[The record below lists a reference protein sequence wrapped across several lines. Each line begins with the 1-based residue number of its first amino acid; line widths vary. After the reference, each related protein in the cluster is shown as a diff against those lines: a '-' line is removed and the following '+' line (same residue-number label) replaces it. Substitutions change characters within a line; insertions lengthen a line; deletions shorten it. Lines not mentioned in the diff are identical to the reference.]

1 VSARPGSG
9 EDAPSDEVIRAVR
22 QKLTSAEASL
32 QSLTTQIDTAM
43 DKLADSYTRRKK
55 TINQVAEL
63 RKWVEEHDPEGR
75 VNSYG
80 G

>member
-1 VSARPGSG
+1 
-9 EDAPSDEVIRAVR
+9 
-22 QKLTSAEASL
+22 
-32 QSLTTQIDTAM
+32 M